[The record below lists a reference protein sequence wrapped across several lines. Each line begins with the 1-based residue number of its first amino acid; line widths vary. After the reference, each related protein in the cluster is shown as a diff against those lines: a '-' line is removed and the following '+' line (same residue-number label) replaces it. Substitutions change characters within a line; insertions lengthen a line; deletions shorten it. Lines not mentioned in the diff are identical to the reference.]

1 VVRGALSKTGARLRL
16 GEAAEPWRVSHH
28 AQRGRPRLHVGKQL
42 FFGRLPLCLF
52 ICEQLPQHLVS
63 RLVARRI
70 SFGDG
75 DELAVT
81 LDILVLDEALHCA
94 SNGPNDAALARN

>member
-1 VVRGALSKTGARLRL
+1 VAGLAPRT
-16 GEAAEPWRVSHH
+16 E
-28 AQRGRPRLHVGKQL
+28 GRPRLHVGKQL
-42 FFGRLPLCLF
+42 FFERLLLLCLF

-70 SFGDG
+70 TFGDG

-81 LDILVLDEALHCA
+81 LDMLLLDETLHCA
-94 SNGPNDAALARN
+94 PQWPE